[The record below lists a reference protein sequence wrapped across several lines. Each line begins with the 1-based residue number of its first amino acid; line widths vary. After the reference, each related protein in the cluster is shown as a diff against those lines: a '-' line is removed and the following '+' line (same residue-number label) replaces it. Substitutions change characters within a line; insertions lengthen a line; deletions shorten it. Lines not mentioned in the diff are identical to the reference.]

1 MFRSFF
7 YKAFAFFRIITVH
20 LIIISHLWYVKEEK
34 YLSSPAKCSIMKV
47 NRSSRSNLR
56 FLYGSVFFFAVLI
69 FTMVLFVYYAMGEAS
84 RNVESKM
91 FVYNIH
97 VTGDGSGAGCDVLL
111 DDSLVFSSP
120 ALYAD
125 TLLRVNRY
133 YENDTVVENGKQII
147 REITYF
153 SSESMLRVIGG
164 VSGDTLSKRVGNNS
178 NIEISINGD
187 RVEAVLTE

>member
-7 YKAFAFFRIITVH
+7 YKAFVFFRIITVRH
-20 LIIISHLWYVKEEK
+20 IIITLLWYVKEEK
-34 YLSSPAKCSIMKV
+34 SLSSPAKCSIMKV

-84 RNVESKM
+84 KNVDSKM
-91 FVYNIH
+91 FVYNIL
-97 VTGDGSGAGCDVLL
+97 VTADDGGAGCDVLL

-120 ALYAD
+120 ALYED

-164 VSGDTLSKRVGNNS
+164 ASDDTLSMKVGNNS

-187 RVEAVLTE
+187 RVEAVLSE

>member
-7 YKAFAFFRIITVH
+7 YKAFAFFQIITVH
-20 LIIISHLWYVKEEK
+20 LIIISLLCSVKEEK
-34 YLSSPAKCSIMKV
+34 SLSSPAKCSIMKV

-120 ALYAD
+120 ALYED

-164 VSGDTLSKRVGNNS
+164 VSDDTLSMKVGNNS

>member
-7 YKAFAFFRIITVH
+7 YKAFAFFRIKTVH
-20 LIIISHLWYVKEEK
+20 LILISHLWYVKEEK

-164 VSGDTLSKRVGNNS
+164 ASDDTLSMKVGNNS
-178 NIEISINGD
+178 NIEIFINGD

>member
-1 MFRSFF
+1 M
-7 YKAFAFFRIITVH
+7 H
-20 LIIISHLWYVKEEK
+20 LIIISLLCSVKEEK

-56 FLYGSVFFFAVLI
+56 FLYGSVFFFAVVI

-111 DDSLVFSSP
+111 DDSIVFSSP
-120 ALYAD
+120 VLYAD

-178 NIEISINGD
+178 NIEIFINGD

>member
-7 YKAFAFFRIITVH
+7 YKAFAFFRIITVY

-97 VTGDGSGAGCDVLL
+97 VAGDGSGAGCDVLL

-153 SSESMLRVIGG
+153 SSESMLRVIGR

-187 RVEAVLTE
+187 GVEAVLTE

>member
-1 MFRSFF
+1 MR
-7 YKAFAFFRIITVH
+7 H
-20 LIIISHLWYVKEEK
+20 IIISLLWYVKEEK
-34 YLSSPAKCSIMKV
+34 SLSSPEKCSIMKV

-97 VTGDGSGAGCDVLL
+97 VIGDGSGAGCDVLL
-111 DDSLVFSSP
+111 DDSLVFSSS
-120 ALYAD
+120 AIYAD

-133 YENDTVVENGKQII
+133 YENDTVVENGKKII

-153 SSESMLRVIGG
+153 SSESILRVIGG
-164 VSGDTLSKRVGNNS
+164 ASDDTLSMKVGNNS

-187 RVEAVLTE
+187 RVEAVLSE

>member
-1 MFRSFF
+1 
-7 YKAFAFFRIITVH
+7 
-20 LIIISHLWYVKEEK
+20 
-34 YLSSPAKCSIMKV
+34 
-47 NRSSRSNLR
+47 
-56 FLYGSVFFFAVLI
+56 
-69 FTMVLFVYYAMGEAS
+69 MVLFVYYAMGEAS

-111 DDSLVFSSP
+111 DDSLVFSWP

-164 VSGDTLSKRVGNNS
+164 ASDDTLSMKVGNNS

>member
-7 YKAFAFFRIITVH
+7 YKAFVFFRIITVRH
-20 LIIISHLWYVKEEK
+20 IIISLLWYVKEEK
-34 YLSSPAKCSIMKV
+34 SLSSPEKCSIMKV

-97 VTGDGSGAGCDVLL
+97 VIGDGSGAGCDVLL
-111 DDSLVFSSP
+111 DDSLVFSSS
-120 ALYAD
+120 AIYAD

-133 YENDTVVENGKQII
+133 YENDTVVENGKKII

-153 SSESMLRVIGG
+153 SSESILRVIGG
-164 VSGDTLSKRVGNNS
+164 ASDDTLSMKVGNNS

-187 RVEAVLTE
+187 RVEAVLSE

>member
-1 MFRSFF
+1 MFHSFSI
-7 YKAFAFFRIITVH
+7 KVFAFFRIITVY

-34 YLSSPAKCSIMKV
+34 YLYSPAKCSIMKV

-84 RNVESKM
+84 KNVESKM
-91 FVYNIH
+91 FVYNIL
-97 VTGDGSGAGCDVLL
+97 VTADDGGAGCDVLL

-120 ALYAD
+120 ALYED

-153 SSESMLRVIGG
+153 SSESILRVIGG

-187 RVEAVLTE
+187 GVEVVLTE

>member
-1 MFRSFF
+1 
-7 YKAFAFFRIITVH
+7 
-20 LIIISHLWYVKEEK
+20 
-34 YLSSPAKCSIMKV
+34 
-47 NRSSRSNLR
+47 
-56 FLYGSVFFFAVLI
+56 
-69 FTMVLFVYYAMGEAS
+69 MGEAS
-84 RNVESKM
+84 KNVESKM
-91 FVYNIH
+91 FVYNIL
-97 VTGDGSGAGCDVLL
+97 VTADDGGAGCDVLL

-120 ALYAD
+120 ALYED

-153 SSESMLRVIGG
+153 SSESILRVIGG

-187 RVEAVLTE
+187 GVEVVLTE

>member
-1 MFRSFF
+1 
-7 YKAFAFFRIITVH
+7 
-20 LIIISHLWYVKEEK
+20 
-34 YLSSPAKCSIMKV
+34 MKV

-91 FVYNIH
+91 FVYNIL

-120 ALYAD
+120 ALNED

-187 RVEAVLTE
+187 GVEAVLTE

>member
-7 YKAFAFFRIITVH
+7 YKAFAFFRIITVY
-20 LIIISHLWYVKEEK
+20 LIIIYHLWYVKEEK

-120 ALYAD
+120 ALYED

-187 RVEAVLTE
+187 GVEAVLTE

>member
-1 MFRSFF
+1 MFHSFF
-7 YKAFAFFRIITVH
+7 YKAFVFFRIITVY

-120 ALYAD
+120 ALYED

-153 SSESMLRVIGG
+153 SSESMLHVIGG
-164 VSGDTLSKRVGNNS
+164 ASDDTLSMKVGNNS
-178 NIEISINGD
+178 NIEITINGD
-187 RVEAVLTE
+187 RVEAVLSE

>member
-7 YKAFAFFRIITVH
+7 YKAFAFFRIITVY

-187 RVEAVLTE
+187 GVEAVLTE

>member
-7 YKAFAFFRIITVH
+7 YKAFAFFRIITVY

-164 VSGDTLSKRVGNNS
+164 VSCDTLSKRVGNNS

-187 RVEAVLTE
+187 GVEAVLTE

>member
-1 MFRSFF
+1 M
-7 YKAFAFFRIITVH
+7 
-20 LIIISHLWYVKEEK
+20 WYVKEEK

-84 RNVESKM
+84 KNVESKM
-91 FVYNIH
+91 FVYNIL
-97 VTGDGSGAGCDVLL
+97 VTADGGGAGCDVLL
-111 DDSLVFSSP
+111 DDSLVFSSS
-120 ALYAD
+120 AIYAD

-153 SSESMLRVIGG
+153 SSESILRVIGG
-164 VSGDTLSKRVGNNS
+164 TSDDTLSMKVGNNS

-187 RVEAVLTE
+187 RVEAVLSE